1 MIRISW
7 TDNAGW
13 SRYQDFVCSSEI
25 IENMY
30 VNNESTV
37 ITVRGMSA
45 NQKDVTV
52 TLIATSEL
60 GVEVF
65 GVPHK
70 IILSSETN

>member
-1 MIRISW
+1 
-7 TDNAGW
+7 
-13 SRYQDFVCSSEI
+13 
-25 IENMY
+25 MY